1 MDKKKDYEIKV
12 DGTPNTFKGGAIRYN
27 KNKGR
32 FDLIQEDV
40 VIRLLRKIYNIES
53 LVIANKGEI
62 LEDAFA
68 GRYDDAIIKLSCW
81 YYCEMTDETGAVF
94 QGHEVM
100 RYFIKMLP
108 DLAIL
113 FQKGAQKYGE
123 RNCEAGIPLWSFR
136 DSGLRHLT
144 QYFNG
149 IEDEPHY
156 IHAIW
161 NFCLADWTIHNHPE
175 RCYKPES
182 KGEVNKDKTPEIPD
196 EKYDDDVKYNE
207 SDAKVCEKQ
216 FKDEHKKRNDA
227 LSSLAYSLQYLLDSG
242 KFKEVKL
249 DELTGFKEGEIN
261 VNKFNR
267 VANKDSKKGTIEDF
281 DDETFNKATVALG
294 REIINDCNNIIKKF
308 RERNNESVDSDEVK
322 SEPSVTVIG
331 TSDDVD
337 KIMGIL
343 GCDSKTEKVD
353 DSEQKGQ
360 NPVTVKELIDTVY
373 SCVGDSWV
381 YCDNLMA
388 DFFNTEH
395 AKSAISRTLTD
406 FVLTIVGS
414 KIYSVIDSFSDSIFK
429 EAFDEIVFCKRIPP
443 NYHTIFSEFIVYMS
457 KCLNLNILRLICAPD
472 AVTNEDYRLFRLDFQ
487 RVLWTKCIR
496 PIFTNEKNFINMFP
510 EIKEF
515 SKTEYFDEKT
525 FLSAVS
531 KLCENNM
538 NGCIVKLLGYNE
550 LKQLREYSRYS
561 SSINE
566 STDIE
571 STENLIRAYNSFKK
585 AQKFIRKFDD
595 EEKMNTPPVMTVVKR
610 RKQNN

>member
-1 MDKKKDYEIKV
+1 MTFKFRKETIMDKKDYEIKV

-182 KGEVNKDKTPEIPD
+182 KGEVTKDKTPEIPD
-196 EKYDDDVKYNE
+196 EKCDDSVKYNE
-207 SDAKVCEKQ
+207 SDAKVCVDHAL
-216 FKDEHKKRNDA
+216 DEHKKRNDA
-227 LSSLAYSLQYLLDSG
+227 LSALAYSLQYLLDSG
-242 KFKEVKL
+242 KFKEIKL
-249 DELTGFKEGEIN
+249 DELNGFKKGEIN
-261 VNKFNR
+261 
-267 VANKDSKKGTIEDF
+267 DSKHS
-281 DDETFNKATVALG
+281 
-294 REIINDCNNIIKKF
+294 KF
-308 RERNNESVDSDEVK
+308 SYKDTKN
-322 SEPSVTVIG
+322 
-331 TSDDVD
+331 
-337 KIMGIL
+337 
-343 GCDSKTEKVD
+343 
-353 DSEQKGQ
+353 
-360 NPVTVKELIDTVY
+360 LIDTVY

-531 KLCENNM
+531 KLCENDM
-538 NGCIVKLLGYNE
+538 NGCVVKLLDYNE
-550 LKQLREYSRYS
+550 LTQLREYSRYS

-595 EEKMNTPPVMTVVKR
+595 EEKMNTPPVMTVIKR

>member
-1 MDKKKDYEIKV
+1 MDKKDYEIKV

-53 LVIANKGEI
+53 LVIVNKGEI

-68 GRYDDAIIKLSCW
+68 GKYDDVIIKLSCW
-81 YYCEMTDETGAVF
+81 HYCEMTDETGAVF

-182 KGEVNKDKTPEIPD
+182 EGEVNKDKTPEIPD
-196 EKYDDDVKYNE
+196 EKYDDSVKYNE

-227 LSSLAYSLQYLLDSG
+227 LSALAYSLQYLLDSG
-242 KFKEVKL
+242 KFKEIKL
-249 DELTGFKEGEIN
+249 DELTGFKKDEIN
-261 VNKFNR
+261 VNKLNH
-267 VANKDSKKGTIEDF
+267 VANKV
-281 DDETFNKATVALG
+281 N
-294 REIINDCNNIIKKF
+294 
-308 RERNNESVDSDEVK
+308 
-322 SEPSVTVIG
+322 
-331 TSDDVD
+331 
-337 KIMGIL
+337 
-343 GCDSKTEKVD
+343 
-353 DSEQKGQ
+353 DSEHKGQ
-360 NPVTVKELIDTVY
+360 NPITMKKLIDTVY

-381 YCDNLMA
+381 YCNDDMA
-388 DFFNTEH
+388 EFFNTEH
-395 AKSAISRTLTD
+395 VKSAISRTLTD
-406 FVLTIVGS
+406 FVLTIIGS

-443 NYHTIFSEFIVYMS
+443 NYHTIFGEFIVYMS
-457 KCLNLNILRLICAPD
+457 KCLDLNILRLRCAPD

-496 PIFTNEKNFINMFP
+496 PIFTNEKNFINMFL

-531 KLCENNM
+531 KLCENDM
-538 NGCIVKLLGYNE
+538 NGCVVKLLDYNE
-550 LKQLREYSRYS
+550 ITHLREYSRYS
-561 SSINE
+561 SSING

-571 STENLIRAYNSFKK
+571 STENLIQAYNSFKK
-585 AQKFIRKFDD
+585 AQKFIHKFD
-595 EEKMNTPPVMTVVKR
+595 EKM
-610 RKQNN
+610 QSLQ

>member
-1 MDKKKDYEIKV
+1 MTFKFRKETIMDKKDYEIKV

-68 GRYDDAIIKLSCW
+68 GKYDDAIIKLSCW
-81 YYCEMTDETGAVF
+81 HYCEMTDETGAVF

-161 NFCLADWTIHNHPE
+161 NFCLADWTVHNHPE

-196 EKYDDDVKYNE
+196 EKCDDSVKYNE
-207 SDAKVCEKQ
+207 SDAKVCENQ

-227 LSSLAYSLQYLLDSG
+227 LSALAYSLQHLLDSG
-242 KFKEVKL
+242 KFKEIKL
-249 DELTGFKEGEIN
+249 DELNGFKKGEIN
-261 VNKFNR
+261 
-267 VANKDSKKGTIEDF
+267 DSKHS
-281 DDETFNKATVALG
+281 
-294 REIINDCNNIIKKF
+294 KF
-308 RERNNESVDSDEVK
+308 SYKDTKN
-322 SEPSVTVIG
+322 
-331 TSDDVD
+331 
-337 KIMGIL
+337 
-343 GCDSKTEKVD
+343 
-353 DSEQKGQ
+353 
-360 NPVTVKELIDTVY
+360 LIDTVY

-381 YCDNLMA
+381 YCDNLMSR
-388 DFFNTEH
+388 FFNTEH

-406 FVLTIVGS
+406 FVLTITTGP
-414 KIYSVIDSFSDSIFK
+414 KTIACIDIIFK
-429 EAFDEIVFCKRIPP
+429 EAFDEIVFRKKIPLSD
-443 NYHTIFSEFIVYMS
+443 HTIYSEFIVHMSMS
-457 KCLNLNILRLICAPD
+457 KYLNLDILTLRCTPD
-472 AVTNEDYRLFRLDFQ
+472 VVTDEDYQTFRQNFQ
-487 RVLWTKCIR
+487 RALWTKCIR
-496 PIFTNEKNFINMFP
+496 PIFIDKNFINMFP
-510 EIKEF
+510 EIKKF
-515 SKTEYFDEKT
+515 SKMEYFNERK
-525 FLSAVS
+525 FLSAVW
-531 KLCENNM
+531 KLCKNDM
-538 NGCIVKLLGYNE
+538 NGCVVELLDYNE
-550 LKQLREYSRYS
+550 LTQLREYSRYS
-561 SSINE
+561 SSING

-571 STENLIRAYNSFKK
+571 STENLIQAYNSFKK
-585 AQKFIRKFDD
+585 AQKFIRNSSAFTSSN
-595 EEKMNTPPVMTVVKR
+595 MFV
-610 RKQNN
+610 

>member
-1 MDKKKDYEIKV
+1 MTFKFRKEIIMNKKDYEIKV
-12 DGTPNTFKGGAIRYN
+12 DGTPNAFKGGAIRYN

-40 VIRLLRKIYNIES
+40 VIRLLGKIYNIES

-68 GRYDDAIIKLSCW
+68 GRYDDAIIKLTCW
-81 YYCEMTDETGAVF
+81 HYCEMTDETGAVF

-149 IEDEPHY
+149 VEDEPHY

-182 KGEVNKDKTPEIPD
+182 KGEINKDKTPEIPD
-196 EKYDDDVKYNE
+196 EKCDDDVKYNE
-207 SDAKVCEKQ
+207 SDVKVCEKQ
-216 FKDEHKKRNDA
+216 FKDEHTKRNDA
-227 LSSLAYSLQYLLDSG
+227 LSSLVYSLQYLLDSG
-242 KFKEVKL
+242 KFEEVKL
-249 DELTGFKEGEIN
+249 DELNDFKKEDTNN
-261 VNKFNR
+261 VNRFNNFPFEYVSYAGYNPVNNPFCQKPSR
-267 VANKDSKKGTIEDF
+267 YTSRN
-281 DDETFNKATVALG
+281 L
-294 REIINDCNNIIKKF
+294 INDI
-308 RERNNESVDSDEVK
+308 R
-322 SEPSVTVIG
+322 
-331 TSDDVD
+331 
-337 KIMGIL
+337 
-343 GCDSKTEKVD
+343 
-353 DSEQKGQ
+353 
-360 NPVTVKELIDTVY
+360 DTI
-373 SCVGDSWV
+373 GDSWV
-381 YCDNLMA
+381 YLD
-388 DFFNTEH
+388 EH
-395 AKSAISRTLTD
+395 IKSFLDMLERDDRRTFTKSRTE
-406 FVLTIVGS
+406 F
-414 KIYSVIDSFSDSIFK
+414 VIDSVYGPRSDKIFI
-429 EAFDEIVFCKRIPP
+429 EAFDFVVFNKKIPDTT
-443 NYHTIFSEFIVYMS
+443 NAGRRTVKSEFVAYIAE
-457 KCLNLNILRLICAPD
+457 CLKIKPQISTYTINNIPEVFYQTFKRTLQ
-472 AVTNEDYRLFRLDFQ
+472 TLFW
-487 RVLWTKCIR
+487 VKCIA
-496 PIFTNEKNFINMFP
+496 PIFTNEKKFINMFP

-515 SKTEYFDEKT
+515 SKIEYFDEEA

-531 KLCENNM
+531 KLCVNDM
-538 NGCIVKLLGYNE
+538 NGCVVKLLGYNE

-571 STENLIRAYNSFKK
+571 STENLIQAYNKFKK
-585 AQKFIRKFDD
+585 VQTCVNIFYQEIISNFEPIKFLR
-595 EEKMNTPPVMTVVKR
+595 T
-610 RKQNN
+610 